1 MATTATTPS
10 ELLIAIDTTVRNQT
24 TPNSITPITH
34 SDLLYNVVEVLSA
47 NTYTTG
53 GTYISSAST
62 IDFSTNNGVN
72 YNVDLSELDSVYLP
86 LTGGTIT
93 GNVNTDTLKIQT
105 LGTGTSVT
113 NLGIDSSGNVV
124 SGITNNTETLRYK
137 ALLTQSGTDAPREV
151 DTNNNNILPFVDTI
165 NGVLSYS
172 TVGVF
177 HYTKVGAF
185 VNSDKVNIEVGY
197 QGQMS
202 PNAAVYASVLNDDT
216 IVIHS
221 ALVSGYNQFAFLTP
235 TNQLMFI
242 LPITIEIYP

>member
-34 SDLLYNVVEVLSA
+34 SDLLYTVVEVLSA

-93 GNVNTDTLKIQT
+93 GNINTDTLKIQT

-113 NLGIDSSGNVV
+113 NLGVDVNGDVV
-124 SGITNNTETLRYK
+124 SVITTSPYK
-137 ALLTQSGTDAPREV
+137 VYTALLTQRETDNPTSLVLENTFGFNFDWVRQNSGEYTCTALQSNWSTENRLFFNVIDSVDDAEGEVGTPRGTW
-151 DTNNNNILPFVDTI
+151 DIGDGLLFIFTRDSNSQTI
-165 NGVLSYS
+165 DDVLS
-172 TVGVF
+172 
-177 HYTKVGAF
+177 
-185 VNSDKVNIEVGY
+185 
-197 QGQMS
+197 Q
-202 PNAAVYASVLNDDT
+202 
-216 IVIHS
+216 
-221 ALVSGYNQFAFLTP
+221 TP
-235 TNQLMFI
+235 
-242 LPITIEIYP
+242 IEIRVYNAE

>member
-62 IDFSTNNGVN
+62 IDFSTNGVN
-72 YNVDLSELDSVYLP
+72 YSVDLSELDDNYLP

-93 GNVNTDTLKIQT
+93 GNINTNTLTVQT

-124 SGITNNTETLRYK
+124 SGTTNGTGPLRYK
-137 ALLTQSGTDAPREV
+137 ALLTQSGTDAPVSTVLENSLGGEIVWSRDGV
-151 DTNNNNILPFVDTI
+151 GRFIGTLIGVFSLNKTFLLLGTVTDGDTTLSFGSNLVRLSIDELELATI
-165 NGVLSYS
+165 SDSGGRIDGVLNNTSIL
-172 TVGVF
+172 
-177 HYTKVGAF
+177 
-185 VNSDKVNIEVGY
+185 IEV
-197 QGQMS
+197 
-202 PNAAVYASVLNDDT
+202 
-216 IVIHS
+216 
-221 ALVSGYNQFAFLTP
+221 
-235 TNQLMFI
+235 
-242 LPITIEIYP
+242 YP